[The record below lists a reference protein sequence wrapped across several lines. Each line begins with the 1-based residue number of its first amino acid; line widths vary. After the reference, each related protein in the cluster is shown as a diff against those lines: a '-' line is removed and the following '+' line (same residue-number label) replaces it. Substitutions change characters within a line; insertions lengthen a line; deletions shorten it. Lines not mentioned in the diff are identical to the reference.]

1 MAKPNLIRCV
11 NKTTNKVRYFSSTV
25 ANDPLWRK
33 HTGFEIQHVPHDI
46 QGFELG
52 GQTPIV
58 RDRINLLTEQPKVDI
73 EAEIERRVAE
83 RLADLKPMSDIIVEG
98 KKIESK
104 LKRKYTKKQPA

>member
-33 HTGFEIQHVPHDI
+33 HTGFEIAQIGHDI
-46 QGFELG
+46 PGFELG
-52 GQTPIV
+52 AGTPIV
-58 RDRINLLTEQPKVDI
+58 RTAQVPKVDI

-83 RLADLKPMSDIIVEG
+83 RLAAAKTPDAKQDPKP
-98 KKIESK
+98 
-104 LKRKYTKKQPA
+104 KRKYTKKQPA